1 MGGMGRSRPCRVSL
15 MAWLGRLLADS
26 FPSDR
31 GGRFRQFD
39 AAETGADHRAL
50 ENIKGKSMAHT
61 ETTDAAIARHM
72 IDADAA
78 ASQTGAN
85 FRESMRK
92 ITDLQSAEI
101 ERLRAIVADVT
112 AERPRKLISITG
124 VQVQGDGEPRP
135 RARIVGLANDGSL
148 WTGNA
153 WGRDWERCADLPQAT
168 DELND

>member
-26 FPSDR
+26 FPADR
-31 GGRFRQFD
+31 RGRLHLIA

-50 ENIKGKSMAHT
+50 ETIKGKSMAHT

-101 ERLRAIVADVT
+101 ERLRAIVQDAT
-112 AERPRKLISITG
+112 AERPRRLISITG
-124 VQVQGDGEPRP
+124 VQVQVEGETRP

-153 WGRDWERCADLPQAT
+153 WGRDWDRCADLPQAT
-168 DELND
+168 DELNA